1 MAKKYKHADKICLIM
16 TITAAVGIIIGLSLK
31 TALIPILALLPSTIY
46 AVYRTEGKSTK
57 AASWG
62 MLGVLIVELL
72 LIIFNININV
82 AEFLQRSEGTI
93 AGYTIP
99 FADLQVLTPA
109 VLGVL
114 SVVLIKNTWGKYTTW
129 LAGINLAGAFAIIY
143 ILDPTIFSQLIQTA
157 IDEGIKQIE

>member
-1 MAKKYKHADKICLIM
+1 MAKKYKQAGKIC
-16 TITAAVGIIIGLSLK
+16 TILT
-31 TALIPILALLPSTIY
+31 ILAGLGIVIGFATQIVLIVIVTLLPATIY

-62 MLGVLIVELL
+62 MVGVLTAELL
-72 LIIFNININV
+72 LIIFNINVNV
-82 AEFLQRSEGTI
+82 AEFLQRSQGTI

-99 FADLQVLTPA
+99 FADLQVLAPA

-143 ILDPTIFSQLIQTA
+143 ILDPAIFSQLIQTA
-157 IDEGIKQIE
+157 IDEGLKQIE